1 MVFGH
6 FFGFLFGRYPGRTHP
21 FALVTWILAL
31 LVLTA
36 TARGVSGADLIP
48 HRAGYV
54 LRLAPGSDTS
64 GGGTMS
70 YEIKSVCDGWA
81 VEMKADLTLVGN
93 GGRVQRL
100 GWNQITWEAKDRSRY
115 RYFMRESSDGEETG
129 RRRGEARRQSP
140 QAEATVTADLPQ
152 REEYKLPAG
161 ILFPVQHTE
170 ALIDAAASGQTF
182 LSAKLFDGA
191 VENDAVEL
199 GASLGMSVSN
209 WKGAGKA
216 TAALTG
222 VRSFP
227 VGLAYFFSESP
238 EGLPDTEQRLR
249 LFVNGVVG
257 EMVFSLGS
265 LDVEARLEEFR
276 ELEPEGC

>member
-6 FFGFLFGRYPGRTHP
+6 FLAFISASFPGRARP
-21 FALVTWILAL
+21 FACFTWILAL
-31 LVLTA
+31 LIIPVSA
-36 TARGVSGADLIP
+36 SGVCAADLIP

-54 LRLAPGSDTS
+54 LRLAAGSDTS
-64 GGGTMS
+64 GGGTMT

-81 VEMKADLTLVGN
+81 VEMKADLTLLGAD
-93 GGRVQRL
+93 GRVQRL
-100 GWNQITWEAKDRSRY
+100 GWNQITWEARDGSRY

-140 QAEATVTADLPQ
+140 QSEATVTADLPQ
-152 REEYKLPAG
+152 REEFTLPGG

-170 ALIDAAASGQTF
+170 ALIAAEASGQTF
-182 LSAKLFDGA
+182 LSAQLFDGA
-191 VENDAVEL
+191 VENDVVEL
-199 GASLGMSVSN
+199 GASLGKGVSD

-216 TAALTG
+216 TAALSG

-238 EGLPDTEQRLR
+238 EGLPDSEQHLR
-249 LFVNGVVG
+249 LYVNGVVG
-257 EMVFSLGS
+257 ELIFSLGS
-265 LDVEARLEEFR
+265 LEVEARLEEFR
-276 ELEPEGC
+276 QLEPEGC